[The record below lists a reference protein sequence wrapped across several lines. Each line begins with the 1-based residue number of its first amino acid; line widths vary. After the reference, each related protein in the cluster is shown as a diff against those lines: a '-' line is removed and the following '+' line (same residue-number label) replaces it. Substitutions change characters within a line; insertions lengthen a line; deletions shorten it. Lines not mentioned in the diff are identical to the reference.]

1 MKRFIVQMLIT
12 ATLLLYAG
20 CVGAFRYDGPYEGKV
35 VDAETGRPLEGVVV
49 LGVWDKVYP
58 NVAGSSSEFY
68 DSVEILTNKKGEFRI
83 AGKGVLLF
91 SNLDEMALVV
101 YKAGYEM
108 LGYCPWSGYKTRSAR
123 KLVQWDGDKA
133 TFFLRRLSSDER
145 KTRIVDRVGLPGN
158 REKLLTKEVNKE
170 RSYLGYQLFKEVN

>member
-49 LGVWDKVYP
+49 LGVWNKVYP

-123 KLVQWDGDKA
+123 KHVQWDGDKP
-133 TFFLRRLSSDER
+133 TFKLKKLSYKER
-145 KTRIVDRVGLPGN
+145 KEYDLSLPGIEQK
-158 REKLLTKEVNKE
+158 RQQLLTDEINKE
-170 RSYLGYQLFKEVN
+170 RIEFGYQPL